1 MRLWVSS
8 FKKLWVS
15 PFEKGYNGW
24 MFEVIGKVCRW
35 IEWFSEISGKWLSWL
50 VPALVLLVSYDVIM
64 RYFFQ
69 SGSIAIQELEWHLFS
84 LIFLLGAAYTLKHDD
99 HVRLDLVYRSR
110 FMSDYRRAWINLV
123 CSLLFLIPFCIL
135 IIKSSWPFVSQAY
148 QFAEGSPDPGGLPY
162 RWVLKAA
169 IPLGFFLLIIQGIGE
184 SLRNLSFILDRKPG
198 RDE

>member
-1 MRLWVSS
+1 MRVVIDKVS
-8 FKKLWVS
+8 
-15 PFEKGYNGW
+15 GG
-24 MFEVIGKVCRW
+24 
-35 IEWFSEISGKWLSWL
+35 IEWFSETSGRWLSWL
-50 VPALVLLVSYDVIM
+50 VPALVLLVGYDVMM
-64 RYFFQ
+64 RYFFL

-123 CSLLFLIPFCIL
+123 CSLLFLVPFCIL

-148 QFAEGSPDPGGLPY
+148 LFAEGSPDPGGLPY

-184 SLRNLSFILDRKPG
+184 GLKSLSFILDRKSD

>member
-1 MRLWVSS
+1 MGMRELIEKVS
-8 FKKLWVS
+8 
-15 PFEKGYNGW
+15 
-24 MFEVIGKVCRW
+24 GK
-35 IEWFSEISGKWLSWL
+35 IEWFSEISGRGLSWL

-69 SGSIAIQELEWHLFS
+69 SGSIAIQEMEWHLFS

-123 CSLLFLIPFCIL
+123 CSLLFLVPFCIL

-184 SLRNLSFILDRKPG
+184 GLKSLCFILDREPG

>member
-1 MRLWVSS
+1 MRELIE
-8 FKKLWVS
+8 KLS
-15 PFEKGYNGW
+15 
-24 MFEVIGKVCRW
+24 GK
-35 IEWFSEISGKWLSWL
+35 IEWFSEFSGRGLSWL
-50 VPALVLLVSYDVIM
+50 VPALVLLVGYDVMM

-135 IIKSSWPFVSQAY
+135 IIISSWPFVSQAY

-184 SLRNLSFILDRKPG
+184 SLKSLSFILDRKPD

>member
-1 MRLWVSS
+1 MRELVE
-8 FKKLWVS
+8 KLS
-15 PFEKGYNGW
+15 GW
-24 MFEVIGKVCRW
+24 IGG
-35 IEWFSEISGKWLSWL
+35 FSEMCGRALAWL
-50 VPALVLLVSYDVIM
+50 VLALVLLVGYDVMM
-64 RYFFQ
+64 RYFFL

-184 SLRNLSFILDRKPG
+184 ALKNLSYILRQ
-198 RDE
+198 RR

>member
-1 MRLWVSS
+1 MGMRELIEKVS
-8 FKKLWVS
+8 
-15 PFEKGYNGW
+15 
-24 MFEVIGKVCRW
+24 GK
-35 IEWFSEISGKWLSWL
+35 IEWFSEISGRGLSWL

-69 SGSIAIQELEWHLFS
+69 SGSIAIQEMEWHLFS

-123 CSLLFLIPFCIL
+123 CSLLFLVPFCIL
-135 IIKSSWPFVSQAY
+135 IIKSSWPFVFQAY

-184 SLRNLSFILDRKPG
+184 SLKSLCFILQREPDG
-198 RDE
+198 ASETGQVGSE